1 MSGMSLKG
9 EEVKIKEKHGRQRE
23 ERCGVYSGKW
33 GQDGSDPILALDQS
47 LVIKCSD
54 INTT

>member
-33 GQDGSDPILALDQS
+33 GQDGSDLILALDQS